1 MLFSLPLDTLATIYL
16 PTGLLSLKSLGSLL
30 NMSLN
35 NIKDLTLPLFA
46 YSKEAIQL
54 IKIIPQKLPS
64 LLEIGFR
71 ITKDTFCF

>member
-16 PTGLLSLKSLGSLL
+16 PTAILSLKSLGSLL

-54 IKIIPQKLPS
+54 IKLIPQKLPS